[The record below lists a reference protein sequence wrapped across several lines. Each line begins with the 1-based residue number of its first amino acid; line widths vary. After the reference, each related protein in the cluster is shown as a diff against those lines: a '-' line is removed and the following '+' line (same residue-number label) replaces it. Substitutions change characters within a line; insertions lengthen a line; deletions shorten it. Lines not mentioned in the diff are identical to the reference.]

1 MNRRTFLGGCTA
13 AALLLAGCSGVG
25 GPVESGSLDGEQVT
39 HEIDVQAGETVR
51 IEVEGGSLTVARV
64 LGPDGEDLLGNVAA
78 ISSDITLT
86 PTAEQTGT
94 HRVVLGGDASYE
106 IYVESE

>member
-64 LGPDGEDLLGNVAA
+64 LGHGRRSPARRKVVFRAA
-78 ISSDITLT
+78 
-86 PTAEQTGT
+86 
-94 HRVVLGGDASYE
+94 
-106 IYVESE
+106 VESGKAVRGQRLYPAPAR